1 MPEAANCFVF
11 PAGTLGLVGVTV
23 MEMSVAVVELL
34 VEPSLGDEP
43 PPPPPPQ
50 LGTKGKANK
59 RVIIIIQ
66 RLVRI
71 AWQLGGSRFLLYI
84 ERWLRGPLHK
94 GGSDL
99 LLNALQY
106 SQIT

>member
-50 LGTKGKANK
+50 LGTKDKANK
-59 RVIIIIQ
+59 RVIIIIIQ
-66 RLVRI
+66 SLVPIRLIVPSPSI
-71 AWQLGGSRFLLYI
+71 LF
-84 ERWLRGPLHK
+84 
-94 GGSDL
+94 
-99 LLNALQY
+99 
-106 SQIT
+106 